1 MRGLSNH
8 GRAADD
14 RHRHDARGRNSRLDT
29 LQAAVLSAK
38 LPWLDEHNA
47 GRAAAMERYRMALP
61 AGCRPLSAHPA
72 ARPVHHL
79 AVVEVND
86 RPRVM
91 SALSASGI
99 GWGIHY
105 PVPCHRQPAFAH
117 LAGEPLPVAER
128 AAERILSL
136 PMWPSITDAEVSR
149 VCEVL
154 WEALA

>member
-1 MRGLSNH
+1 M
-8 GRAADD
+8 
-14 RHRHDARGRNSRLDT
+14 
-29 LQAAVLSAK
+29 
-38 LPWLDEHNA
+38 
-47 GRAAAMERYRMALP
+47 
-61 AGCRPLSAHPA
+61 
-72 ARPVHHL
+72 HHL
-79 AVVEVND
+79 AVVEVDD
-86 RPRVM
+86 RPRVL
-91 SALSASGI
+91 SALRSGGV

-149 VCEVL
+149 VCEAL